1 MLFVFFYSPLLP
13 RSANVLI
20 GLCIVAVVARSV
32 YSQRGCRR
40 YWLRMVSSEVVLYHW
55 NGLGLL

>member
-1 MLFVFFYSPLLP
+1 M
-13 RSANVLI
+13 LI
-20 GLCIVAVVARSV
+20 GLCAVAVVARCV

-40 YWLRMVSSEVVLYHW
+40 YWLRMVSSEVVIYHW